1 MVHGAEIQGIKDALE
16 NACESGHETI
26 VKYLM
31 EDGVDVQGNRNEFN
45 FGVKWN
51 LKKKNNI

>member
-51 LKKKNNI
+51 LKKKK